1 MSRQVFE
8 RQTFQPGESVFK
20 QGEAPRC
27 AYLIQAG
34 NIDIVANETV
44 VDTLGP
50 GDIFGEMALVDDAP
64 RSADAVSKS
73 ASTAV
78 LISKQDFEQRIAKAD
93 PFTRALLKL
102 FSKRLRKMTSG
113 AA

>member
-1 MSRQVFE
+1 VSRQVFE
-8 RQTFQPGESVFK
+8 RQTFQPGEAVFK
-20 QGEAPRC
+20 QGDAPRC

-34 NIDIVANETV
+34 KIDIVVGGNV

-78 LISKQDFEQRIAKAD
+78 LISKQDFEHRIAKAD

-102 FSKRLRKMTSG
+102 FSKRLRKMTTGG
-113 AA
+113 A